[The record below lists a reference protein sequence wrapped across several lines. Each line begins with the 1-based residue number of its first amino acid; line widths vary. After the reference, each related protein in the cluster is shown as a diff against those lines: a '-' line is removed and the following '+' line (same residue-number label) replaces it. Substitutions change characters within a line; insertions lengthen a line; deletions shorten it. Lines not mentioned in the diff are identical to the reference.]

1 MERRFRAPARV
12 GIHKASCC
20 KDGEWGRA
28 SAQGS
33 TPTGGAR
40 RRLHVQTRADATGG
54 PDGAEVQIGQ
64 GLDRITAMVSIA
76 TAATGRGRPRRIRQ
90 KCRGQRRS
98 LRGQTHPCAR
108 PEQRERSALQKGL
121 QINKIKH
128 GRGPWQGSRNTQ
140 TRVLAKGRWHRQ
152 TGHHQGPC
160 LPVHAA
166 HTQEKQQGRGNHQ
179 IPSHR
184 YRRKG
189 SRQGGGRWLIGT
201 GLGLHK
207 ATHDPGAGVRRPGR
221 QQPSRLAGVHCDNWH
236 IPRWGSG
243 NKDGRLL
250 HRSIRGVN
258 RRERKE
264 SGVRNELHRCWR
276 SVVV

>member
-108 PEQRERSALQKGL
+108 PVQRERSALQKGL

-189 SRQGGGRWLIGT
+189 SRQGGRQM
-201 GLGLHK
+201 
-207 ATHDPGAGVRRPGR
+207 ADRNGAGSAQGDP
-221 QQPSRLAGVHCDNWH
+221 
-236 IPRWGSG
+236 
-243 NKDGRLL
+243 
-250 HRSIRGVN
+250 
-258 RRERKE
+258 
-264 SGVRNELHRCWR
+264 
-276 SVVV
+276 